1 MLTADDRS
9 GIDSVRAALRDAILS
24 GDADAYAACFTSD
37 AFVMHQDSPY
47 VQGVEAIKEHT
58 EQIFNAVTVTKLVL
72 TPVVVAGEDGC
83 AYEVGMQEVATEP
96 QLGGVKSRRK
106 HLHVYER

>member
-58 EQIFNAVTVTKLVL
+58 EQIFNAVTSPMLKISR
-72 TPVVVAGEDGC
+72 DGRRI
-83 AYEVGMQEVATEP
+83 AWVGNGR
-96 QLGGVKSRRK
+96 GGSDARPA
-106 HLHVYER
+106 

>member
-58 EQIFNAVTVTKLVL
+58 EQLECPATISLRVR
-72 TPVVVAGEDGC
+72 PIAGRG
-83 AYEVGMQEVATEP
+83 P
-96 QLGGVKSRRK
+96 R
-106 HLHVYER
+106 